1 MNTQEKTKQNDT
13 GVDEQ
18 QVIDYLMEHPDFF
31 AQNSLLLADLEIPHD
46 AGGAISLIERQV
58 SILRK
63 KNKHF
68 ETKLREMVDAVHDNQ
83 RLNESLQRLAV
94 NLIMA
99 DDIEDVLAIV
109 TEELRN
115 RLATDYVSIRL
126 LTDDQKKVKDQPER
140 YSLRNDSALE
150 CFDRSIHDRKI
161 QCGRLS
167 ADQIQ
172 VLFTQDAEHI
182 ASGAVL
188 PLIDVASFGI
198 IGLASID
205 AQRYHPGMGTEFLR
219 NLGELVSAAIRAHL
233 K

>member
-46 AGGAISLIERQV
+46 AGGAVSLIERQV

-94 NLIMA
+94 NLVMA

-115 RLATDYVSIRL
+115 RLSTDYVSIRL
-126 LTDDQKKVKDQPER
+126 LTEDKKKVKDQPER
-140 YSLRNDSALE
+140 YFLRNDAALE
-150 CFDRSIHDRKI
+150 CFDRSINDRKI

-172 VLFTQDAEHI
+172 VLFNQDAEHI
-182 ASGAVL
+182 ASG
-188 PLIDVASFGI
+188 
-198 IGLASID
+198 
-205 AQRYHPGMGTEFLR
+205 
-219 NLGELVSAAIRAHL
+219 
-233 K
+233 

>member
-1 MNTQEKTKQNDT
+1 
-13 GVDEQ
+13 
-18 QVIDYLMEHPDFF
+18 MEHPDFF
-31 AQNSLLLADLEIPHD
+31 TQNSLLLADLEIPHD
-46 AGGAISLIERQV
+46 TGGAVSLIERQV

-94 NLIMA
+94 NLILA
-99 DDIEDVLAIV
+99 DGLDDVLAIV
-109 TEELRN
+109 TDELRN
-115 RLATDYVSIRL
+115 RLSTDYVSIRL
-126 LTDDQKKVKDQPER
+126 ITDDQKKANEQPER
-140 YSLRNDSALE
+140 YSMRNAEELA
-150 CFDRSIHDRKI
+150 CFERSIHDRKI
-161 QCGRLS
+161 QCGRLT

-172 VLFTQDAEHI
+172 VLFNQDAEHI

-188 PLIDVASFGI
+188 PLIDVASFGV